1 MKLHLRFVAW
11 LLVTPVVVG
20 LSAPAWAQWQWTDA
34 SGRKVFSD
42 TAPPSDIPDKN
53 ILRRPG
59 ERPAP
64 PPSKPVADAAQGNTE
79 ADPAAKAALDKKA
92 AALEAQK
99 KQAEEAEKAKEKA
112 QALKAAAAKADNC
125 QRAQRNLASLGTGRM
140 LSTVN
145 DKGERVIMNEDTRN
159 AEKARLQQIV
169 QQSCTP

>member
-1 MKLHLRFVAW
+1 MNLHTRSLAG
-11 LLVTPVVVG
+11 LLIIPMVLG
-20 LSAPAWAQWQWTDA
+20 LSAPVWAQWQWTDA

-42 TAPPSDIPDKN
+42 TAPPSDIPDRN

-64 PPSKPVADAAQGNTE
+64 LPNQPVPGAAQANTD
-79 ADPAAKAALDKKA
+79 ADRASKAALEKRA
-92 AALEAQK
+92 TALEAQK
-99 KQAEEAEKAKEKA
+99 KQAEEAEKAKAKA
-112 QALKAAAAKADNC
+112 QALKAAASKADNC
-125 QRAQRNLASLGTGRM
+125 QRAQRNLASLDTGRM

-145 DKGERVIMNEDTRN
+145 EKGERVIMNEDTRN

>member
-1 MKLHLRFVAW
+1 
-11 LLVTPVVVG
+11 
-20 LSAPAWAQWQWTDA
+20 
-34 SGRKVFSD
+34 
-42 TAPPSDIPDKN
+42 
-53 ILRRPG
+53 
-59 ERPAP
+59 
-64 PPSKPVADAAQGNTE
+64 VADAAQGNTE

-125 QRAQRNLASLGTGRM
+125 QRAQRNLATLGTGRM